1 MVEGQVAVQP
11 QQQQQQQQT
20 SGAGGSNSV
29 GGTTGAGG
37 GSTGSN
43 SVVTNSQAQ
52 TNGGTSTQTPV
63 SSPAGGATNT
73 SAGSNSSSSNNNN
86 NSISNN
92 NNNNSSSNNNNNNN
106 ATSNSNN
113 NNNEPDPKT
122 NLIVNYLPQTMSQ
135 DEIRSLF
142 VSFGEV
148 ESCKLI
154 RDKVTG
160 QSLGYGFVNYVK
172 QEDAEKAINALN
184 GLRLQNKTIKV
195 SIARPSS
202 ESIKGANLYV
212 SGLPKNMTQSDLES
226 LFSPYGKIITS
237 RILCDNITGLSKG
250 VGFIRFDQRFEAD
263 RAIKE
268 LNGTTPKNSTEPITV
283 KFANNPS
290 SNKNSMQPLA
300 AYIAPQNA
308 RGGRAFPANA
318 AAGAAA
324 AAAAAAIHPNAGR
337 YSSVISRY
345 SPLTSDL
352 ITNGMIQG
360 NTIASSGWCIFVY
373 NLAPETEENVLWQLF
388 GPFGAVQSVK
398 VIRDLQSN
406 KCKGF
411 GFVTMTNYEE
421 AVLAIQSL
429 NGYTLGNRVL
439 QLAAVVNANATAAA
453 LAANGLV
460 LHNHNHQQH
469 SNNSLGTTNNINR
482 NKNSNSNSTAAFQFG
497 KYANH
502 SNNRQHN
509 NVTSNNSNPNKP
521 KPAIPASNKQPAL
534 PPTKRPSVAA
544 ASASSPAAT
553 STPSSSQRSQSPSQ
567 SQSQSNGATASGTAT
582 GSPTSSSNILKTSTK
597 FVYNKPQNQFELL
610 QQQLQLQQEFA
621 QFLTNVANSTAAA
634 ATPSNSSSSSMGQR
648 SNGSHGHSVTNT
660 SGGVSGN
667 KSSNS
672 GNGYMPTWSNWFF

>member
-1 MVEGQVAVQP
+1 MVEGQTAV
-11 QQQQQQQQT
+11 QQQQQQP
-20 SGAGGSNSV
+20 SGAGGASGV
-29 GGTTGAGG
+29 GSTTGSAGG
-37 GSTGSN
+37 PATAN
-43 SVVTNSQAQ
+43 NVTNSQAQ
-52 TNGGTSTQTPV
+52 TNGGTTATTTAA
-63 SSPAGGATNT
+63 AG
-73 SAGSNSSSSNNNN
+73 AGSTTNVAVGQATANNAA
-86 NSISNN
+86 SNN
-92 NNNNSSSNNNNNNN
+92 NNNNNTNNNNNNN
-106 ATSNSNN
+106 ATANNN

-237 RILCDNITGLSKG
+237 RILCDNITDEHAAGLSKG

-300 AYIAPQNA
+300 AYIAPQNT

-439 QLAAVVNANATAAA
+439 QVSFKT
-453 LAANGLV
+453 
-460 LHNHNHQQH
+460 
-469 SNNSLGTTNNINR
+469 
-482 NKNSNSNSTAAFQFG
+482 NKN
-497 KYANH
+497 
-502 SNNRQHN
+502 
-509 NVTSNNSNPNKP
+509 
-521 KPAIPASNKQPAL
+521 KQ
-534 PPTKRPSVAA
+534 T
-544 ASASSPAAT
+544 
-553 STPSSSQRSQSPSQ
+553 
-567 SQSQSNGATASGTAT
+567 
-582 GSPTSSSNILKTSTK
+582 
-597 FVYNKPQNQFELL
+597 
-610 QQQLQLQQEFA
+610 
-621 QFLTNVANSTAAA
+621 
-634 ATPSNSSSSSMGQR
+634 
-648 SNGSHGHSVTNT
+648 
-660 SGGVSGN
+660 
-667 KSSNS
+667 
-672 GNGYMPTWSNWFF
+672 